1 MTSLF
6 ASALNNPDVIRV
18 AVFVLGMI
26 ALVTAVSL
34 FTGRFLSLSSS
45 EPTSILAQVTAEYE
59 NFPLFDGWTSTLSIG
74 RSKYT
79 TPVIILALH
88 RYESNNENEGDTI
101 IERVCA
107 CPGCLEA
114 AGGDLVEL
122 YRDTANVMV
131 EKVKARQATIDS
143 YRRVWTDG
151 EISPSIVN

>member
-1 MTSLF
+1 MHLF
-6 ASALNNPDVIRV
+6 ANALNDPDTVRVI
-18 AVFVLGMI
+18 AILLGLV
-26 ALVTAVSL
+26 ALVSIVSL
-34 FTGRFLSLSSS
+34 MAGRFLSLSSS
-45 EPTSILAQVTAEYE
+45 EPESILARITAEYE

-74 RSKYT
+74 RSKFVA
-79 TPVIILALH
+79 P
-88 RYESNNENEGDTI
+88 TI
-101 IERVCA
+101 VMAMQRHDGTGEKDIFTERICT

-151 EISPSIVN
+151 EISPSIVI